1 MLYPEGVRTVRWDS
15 AGLVVVEEDR
25 LLQSMLK
32 NREIKA
38 GLARLIE
45 NKLEPVDLEDWQED
59 NYNVMA

>member
-1 MLYPEGVRTVRWDS
+1 MPYPEGVRTVRWDKE
-15 AGLVVVEEDR
+15 GLVVVEEDR

-38 GLARLIE
+38 GLARLIK